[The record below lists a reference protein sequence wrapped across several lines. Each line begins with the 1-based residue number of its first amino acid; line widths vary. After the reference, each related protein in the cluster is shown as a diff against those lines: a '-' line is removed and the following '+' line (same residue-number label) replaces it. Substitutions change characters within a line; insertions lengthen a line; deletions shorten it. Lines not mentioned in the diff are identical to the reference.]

1 MPLPSTIPSVI
12 KSFRHSV
19 KYYLCLDR
27 NAKQPLCQIVTGSF
41 DKTAKLWDANTG
53 QPDAKFGP
61 SSLGCRDFFYS
72 QTLACSQCSCN
83 ILKQVARCIHT
94 LKGHHTEIVCVAFNV
109 QARQELLHLLLQ
121 AQIRWRS
128 QGTHVATGSMDNTAK
143 LWDVFSSERSLY
155 QDLGETESRER
166 RDMAGV
172 RVKLFPCKVETGH
185 QIASL
190 EGHSVML
197 SENYPS
203 CFVSL
208 AFLRPR

>member
-1 MPLPSTIPSVI
+1 MLSNPCARSSLVALTRLRSFGMPTPGSLMPSLGLVVDWWM
-12 KSFRHSV
+12 FRPV
-19 KYYLCLDR
+19 
-27 NAKQPLCQIVTGSF
+27 PGT
-41 DKTAKLWDANTG
+41 
-53 QPDAKFGP
+53 
-61 SSLGCRDFFYS
+61 LGCRDLFYS